1 MPIKIKFLNIFI
13 VFFICMAVTL
23 PGSHALADGEE
34 DLFTSSITPDALL
47 LLDLSGSM
55 AFNPAGG
62 SDTTGNSS
70 CTDMSSGSTDCSR
83 LAIAKRAI
91 FALLNDNRGGTSAS
105 VIDSSDF
112 DSLGVRIGY
121 MRFYNCQS
129 SSDDTGDN
137 YGNGCNKLIKPISEL
152 GKNTATSYQST
163 FCNAAKTGSCTIT
176 SSVSGSI
183 SGESAL
189 GGTHLAFALKE
200 AKLYLDAHKVA
211 DPSKDCRK
219 KFVILITDGADT
231 YACSGN
237 GYECQDHQYKRR
249 RAVVDAAKALSP
261 DYKVFV
267 IGFGAAMPDELEKT
281 LNWMAYYGGTDNP
294 DQMNTGDVSGYNP
307 ASVTDCGVDTSG
319 TYGTCTGYDPPT
331 YSYKTR
337 TSIYA
342 TNDPGTAALSG
353 YAFLAADADQLAAA
367 LKTAMTFIRQANY
380 AFSQSSVQSTR
391 TTDEN
396 YLFEGSFEPSDTDP
410 FWKGH
415 LKKYQINTDGT
426 VGNEIWDAGSVL
438 RDTSSTSRTIYTA
451 KGGVIKPFTAAN
463 VSPAD
468 LGFTTGTDTVKEA
481 QQNATIGY
489 FRGDTTYNPEQSV
502 VDGTTVTWK
511 LGDVF
516 RSTPITVGTPS
527 AFYDDVWDANDQF
540 ADHRCGHNRTSR
552 TTTLPGDSTTCPPL
566 LDNRLIVTGANAG
579 QFHAFK
585 ASSGSEAWSFVPPN
599 LLTKLKNIA
608 HASHPPVSSSHL
620 YFVDGPVTVADVWW
634 GSGCGKAKESDSWKT
649 LLVFGEGRGA
659 IDYAWSTSASCDSG
673 IGSSYS
679 ETDGYI
685 HYCGYH
691 ALNITDT
698 LSPSYLWHLDFASAT
713 ARAAQAPYLGDPW
726 SKMMVGR
733 VRINVGGTDTEKW
746 VGFIGGGYNKN
757 ECKTGNTCDARGKS
771 FYVVDLS
778 DGHILW
784 SYTYSDNTDDMNYS
798 LPGTAA
804 IVDTDNDT
812 FIDTVYIGDLGGN
825 MWRFKFC
832 RASDMPYCAISGQTT
847 NWSGGLFYDSSTG
860 AIRPIYTSPAVAKDR
875 AGNLWVYW
883 GTGDKNDPTAPN
895 AQEYFYGV
903 KDNDRTSTY
912 SINDLQNINIK
923 AYDSTKNGWYIPLN
937 GPGGEKVLADPT
949 IFGGVVYFTTYTPKE
964 GGTNLC
970 DQTGT
975 ATLYGV
981 YYTTGAGALADG
993 ARSMVIGTGMPSSAV
1008 VSLKPGS
1015 DGGADIYV
1023 TTSGGTSSAHT
1034 QRIDINP
1041 QGASNRT
1048 NMLYWK
1054 DKRIETN

>member
-1 MPIKIKFLNIFI
+1 
-13 VFFICMAVTL
+13 MAVAL
-23 PGSHALADGEE
+23 SGSPVLAEGEE

-55 AFNPAGG
+55 AYNPAGG
-62 SDTTGNSS
+62 DDTTGNSS
-70 CTDMSSGSTDCSR
+70 CTNMSSGSTNCSR
-83 LAIAKRAI
+83 LAIAKRAL
-91 FALLNDNRGGTSAS
+91 FALLNDNRLGTSAS

-121 MRFYNCQS
+121 MRFYGCSSS
-129 SSDDTGDN
+129 SSDTGTD
-137 YGNGCNKLIKPISEL
+137 YTNGCNTLIKPISKL
-152 GKNTATSYQST
+152 GYNTATPYQTT
-163 FCNAAKTGSCTIT
+163 FCNAGKTGSCAIT
-176 SSVSGSI
+176 ASESGSI
-183 SGESAL
+183 SGERAS
-189 GGTHLAFALKE
+189 GGTHLAVALKE
-200 AKLYLDAHKVA
+200 AKLYLDAHKAA
-211 DPSKDCRK
+211 DPSRDCRK

-249 RAVVDAAKALSP
+249 RAVVNAAKALYNDGDTDTS
-261 DYKVFV
+261 DNYKVFV

-294 DQMNTGDVSGYNP
+294 DQINSGDISGYNP
-307 ASVTDCGVDTSG
+307 ASVTSCGEDASG

-331 YSYKTR
+331 DNYMTR

-342 TNDPGTAALSG
+342 TNDPGTAPLSG
-353 YAFLAADADQLAAA
+353 YAFLAADAEELAKA
-367 LKTAMTFIRQANY
+367 LKTAMTYIRQANY

-391 TTDEN
+391 TADEN
-396 YLFEGSFEPSDTDP
+396 YLYEGSFEPSDTDP

-415 LKKYQINTDGT
+415 LKKYLINTDGT
-426 VGNEIWDAGSVL
+426 VGLEDWDAGVVL
-438 RDTSSTSRTIYTA
+438 RDTPSTSRTKIYTYI
-451 KGGVIKPFTAAN
+451 GGVLKTFTTAN
-463 VSPAD
+463 ISPAI

-481 QQNATIGY
+481 QRDATVGY
-489 FRGDTTYNPEQSV
+489 FRGEIGHNPEQTV
-502 VDGTTVTWK
+502 VNGTTVTWK

-527 AFYDDVWDANDQF
+527 VFYEDGWDQNDRF
-540 ADHRCGHNRTSR
+540 AEHRCQHNRISR
-552 TTTLPGDSTTCPPL
+552 KSALPGDSSTCPPL

-585 ASSGSEAWSFVPPN
+585 ASDGSEAWSFVPPN
-599 LLTKLKNIA
+599 LLPKLKNIA
-608 HASHPPVSSSHL
+608 HASHPVSATHL

-634 GSGCGKAKESDSWKT
+634 GSGSGKAKEADSWKT
-649 LLVFGEGRGA
+649 LLAFGEGRGA
-659 IDYAWSTSASCDSG
+659 VDYAWSTSASCDSG
-673 IGSSYS
+673 IGGSYS
-679 ETDGYI
+679 ETDGYV

-691 ALNITDT
+691 ALNITDA
-698 LSPSYLWHLDFASAT
+698 LNPAYLWHLNFADTT

-733 VRINVGGTDTEKW
+733 VRINVSGTDTEKW

-757 ECKTGNTCDARGKS
+757 ECKTGNTCDRRGKS

-778 DGHILW
+778 SGLILW
-784 SYTYSDNTDDMNYS
+784 SYTYNDNTAGMNYS

-812 FIDTVYIGDLGGN
+812 FIDTAYIGDLGGN
-825 MWRFKFC
+825 IWRFKFC
-832 RASDMPYCAISGQTT
+832 RESDMPSCAISGQTT
-847 NWSGGLFYDSSTG
+847 NWSGSLFYDSSSG
-860 AIRPIYTSPAVAKDR
+860 AIRPIYTGPAVAKDR

-895 AQEYFYGV
+895 AQECFSGV

-912 SINDLQNINIK
+912 NINDLQNLNQK
-923 AYDSTKNGWYIPLN
+923 TYTSDDAGWYIPLN
-937 GPGGEKVLADPT
+937 GVGGEKVLADPT
-949 IFGGVVYFTTYTPKE
+949 VFGGVVYFTTYTPKE

-970 DQTGT
+970 EQTGT
-975 ATLYGV
+975 AKLYAV

-993 ARSMVIGTGMPSSAV
+993 ARSMEIGTGMPSSAV
-1008 VSLKPGS
+1008 VSLKPGN

-1023 TTSGGTSSAHT
+1023 TTSGGTSNAHT
-1034 QRIDINP
+1034 QRVDINP
-1041 QGASNRT
+1041 EGAANRT

-1054 DKRIETN
+1054 DRRIETN